1 MINLIYSS
9 RTRDE
14 IAMGLVV
21 DPSPRTMQLKMV
33 RVAEGGQ
40 NASATMDIT
49 NFDPGFFVVNDGVKY
64 RYIYVCCRSVGESV
78 NFRKSYGI
86 DYVLDVTRS
95 IDDSHYLYQ
104 SEAERRLFFNQMVH
118 VVQLFLTTDGNIAI
132 YCNNGRSRSPA
143 LVAAYFVVA
152 ECFSAAG
159 AYKYLS
165 SIFQR
170 MRHSDKNIDREGRFE
185 KYIDEL
191 EIIMKLAEN

>member
-1 MINLIYSS
+1 MENL
-9 RTRDE
+9 
-14 IAMGLVV
+14 
-21 DPSPRTMQLKMV
+21 
-33 RVAEGGQ
+33 
-40 NASATMDIT
+40 
-49 NFDPGFFVVNDGVKY
+49 
-64 RYIYVCCRSVGESV
+64 
-78 NFRKSYGI
+78 SYGI

-104 SEAERRLFFNQMVH
+104 SEVERRLFFNQMVH